1 MPFCFI
7 KLQLRCLDCTLA
19 DILTSSPWNDGN
31 EQAKVSCLV
40 AKLMRLG
47 IRSQAVWVS
56 IRFPT
61 QLPPENL
68 RSEYLYGCFSTSCWQ
83 LREVRVPQKVAGS
96 HEKSGNPCL
105 NQIQLVEATCPWILG
120 VNQWAGQSVQSS
132 YQVRDL
138 RYFGVWN
145 AGNRSFVARLE
156 IYQVIV
162 PRIYYI

>member
-19 DILTSSPWNDGN
+19 DILTSSHETMGMSRPRCHVWWQSLCGSASDP
-31 EQAKVSCLV
+31 SCV
-40 AKLMRLG
+40 G
-47 IRSQAVWVS
+47 FYS
-56 IRFPT
+56 FPT